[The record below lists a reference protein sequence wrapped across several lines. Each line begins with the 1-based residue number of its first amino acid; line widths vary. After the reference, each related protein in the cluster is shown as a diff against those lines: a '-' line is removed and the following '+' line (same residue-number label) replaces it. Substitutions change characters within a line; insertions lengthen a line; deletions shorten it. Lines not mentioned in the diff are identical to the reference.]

1 MRIAIDGPAGAGKSS
16 VAREVAR
23 RLELKC
29 LDTGAMYRAITLKA
43 LKEGIDI
50 TNSKLLGELARN
62 CDMETEYDNKEGTL
76 IYLDGENV
84 TEKIR
89 SPRVNKNVSIV
100 AKSPELR
107 RELVFLQRKLAE
119 KSGGIVMEG
128 RDIGTNVLINA
139 DYKFFLSASLEER
152 AKRRW
157 LEMKAKGLDVNYED
171 LLKEI
176 AMRDRID
183 QEREE
188 SPLKIAPE
196 AQIIDTTPYTLEEVI
211 EKVLDAIRNDKI
223 KEHGEEKIKIYHKE
237 SR

>member
-1 MRIAIDGPAGAGKSS
+1 MQIAIDGPAGAGKSS
-16 VAREVAR
+16 VAREIAR

-43 LKEGIDI
+43 LKEGIDL
-50 TNSKLLGELARN
+50 NNGKLLGELVRHCN
-62 CDMETEYDNKEGTL
+62 METKYHDREGTL

-84 TEKIR
+84 TDKIR
-89 SPRVNKNVSIV
+89 SPQINKNVSIV
-100 AKSPELR
+100 SKSPELR

-119 KSGGIVMEG
+119 KSNGIVMEG
-128 RDIGTNVLINA
+128 RDIGTNVLVNA

-152 AKRRW
+152 ARRRW
-157 LEMKAKGLDVNYED
+157 LEMKDKGLDVSYED

-196 AQIIDTTPYTLEEVI
+196 ALIIDTTSYTLEEVI
-211 EKVLDAIRNDKI
+211 EKVLKAIHNEDR
-223 KEHGEEKIKIYHKE
+223 
-237 SR
+237 

>member
-1 MRIAIDGPAGAGKSS
+1 MQIAIDGPAGAGKSS
-16 VAREVAR
+16 VAREVGR
-23 RLELKC
+23 RLGLKC
-29 LDTGAMYRAITLKA
+29 LDTGAMYRAVTWKA

-50 TNSKLLGELARN
+50 TNGKLLGQLVRDCN
-62 CDMETEYDNKEGTL
+62 METEYNDKKGTL

-100 AKSPELR
+100 ARSPELR

-119 KSGGIVMEG
+119 KSDGIVMEG

-139 DYKFFLSASLEER
+139 DYKFYLCASLEER

-157 LEMKAKGLDVNYED
+157 LEMEAKGVDVVFED
-171 LLKEI
+171 LIKEI

-188 SPLKIAPE
+188 SPLAIASE
-196 AQIIDTTPYTLEEVI
+196 AQIIDTTSYTLEEVV
-211 EKVLDAIRNDKI
+211 EKVLEIVCTAKI
-223 KEHGEEKIKIYHKE
+223 KEHREDRIEIFHKE
-237 SR
+237 GR

>member
-1 MRIAIDGPAGAGKSS
+1 MQIAIDGPAGAGKSS
-16 VAREVAR
+16 VAKEIAR
-23 RLELKC
+23 RLKLKC
-29 LDTGAMYRAITLKA
+29 LDTGAMYRAVTLKA

-50 TNSKLLGELARN
+50 SNGKLLGELVRRCNMA
-62 CDMETEYDNKEGTL
+62 TEYNDKEGTL

-89 SPRVNKNVSIV
+89 SPQVNNSVSVV

-119 KSGGIVMEG
+119 RSGGIVMEG

-139 DYKFFLSASLEER
+139 DYKFFLTASLEER
-152 AKRRW
+152 VKRRW
-157 LEMKAKGLDVNYED
+157 LEMSSKGLNVSYED
-171 LLKEI
+171 LRKEI

-196 AQIIDTTPYTLEEVI
+196 ALIIDTTPYTLEEVI
-211 EKVLDAIRNDKI
+211 EKVLEVIRCDNL
-223 KEHGEEKIKIYHKE
+223 KEQREKMEIYPQE
-237 SR
+237 GR